1 MGAFALLRGT
11 GRETERAAAGLDAL
25 FERQGFRERRTLRLA
40 GWTLVLCRKMQA
52 PQDNLHLVDPQN
64 FAFATGT
71 FIYRDAIGVPALA
84 RYRDDAVRG
93 AIDWDSAW
101 GSYFVV
107 TAAQGRL
114 RAHLDPLG
122 SYKVFSASDGAF
134 HSSSLL
140 AAAHLATTR
149 RLDPQGVYQYV
160 FEGAT
165 FGSRTVFE
173 DVRLFPTGGVGNLDD
188 ASLEPIPTGIVA
200 TFDRTLS
207 RKQHVERTL
216 ETLRGSFRTLVH
228 VFGDRIDTALSGGY
242 DSRLILAL
250 LLEQRCRPRV
260 HVYGRSGDADVRI
273 ARTIAQ
279 GEAFPLEIV
288 DKSATPP
295 VSPDDFAALVERNL
309 YAFDG
314 TPNDGVLDN
323 GQDLRTRLARCAGGE
338 AMLNGGGGEV
348 FRNFFYLPDRSFIA
362 RELLWS
368 FYTQFEPRVGTEAFS
383 EAAYHR
389 TLAEDV
395 HETLGRGDP
404 IERPLVEW
412 LYPAFRC
419 RFWTGRN
426 TAINSRF
433 GHALTPFIEH
443 TVVRSA
449 LPTPLGLKQHGAFEA
464 ALIAAIHPALAGYP
478 SDYGHD
484 FRGPVP
490 WRRRVKD
497 WATLLRP
504 PWLRRYSYRIKQRL
518 RSPTLPYF
526 LGTPYRDALDLQHFP
541 EMSRFFRV
549 DRVRDPGQLNRIC
562 TLELLLRTYRPSG

>member
-11 GRETERAAAGLDAL
+11 GPEADRAAAGLDAL
-25 FERQGFRERRTLRLA
+25 FARQGFRERRTLRLA
-40 GWTLVLCRKMQA
+40 DWTLVLCRKIQA
-52 PQDNLHLVDPQN
+52 LQDNLHLVDPDN

-71 FIYRDAIGVPALA
+71 FIYRDAIGVAALA
-84 RYRDDAVRG
+84 RYRDDAIRG
-93 AIDWDSAW
+93 TIDWDAAW
-101 GSYFVV
+101 GSYFVA
-107 TAAQGRL
+107 TGAQGRL

-122 SYKVFSASDGAF
+122 GYKVFSASDGTF
-134 HSSSLL
+134 HSSSFL
-140 AAAHLATTR
+140 AAAHLAKAR

-173 DVRLFPTGGVGNLDD
+173 DIRLFPTGAAVDLDG
-188 ASLEPIPTGIVA
+188 ANSEPIPTGIVA
-200 TFDRTLS
+200 KFDRTVS
-207 RKQHVERTL
+207 RRQHVERTV
-216 ETLRGSFRTLVH
+216 ETLRRSFRTLVH

-250 LLEQRCRPRV
+250 LLDRQCRPRV
-260 HVYGRSGDADVRI
+260 HVYGRSDDADVRI
-273 ARTIAQ
+273 ARAIAQ
-279 GEAFPLEIV
+279 GEAFPLEII

-295 VSPDDFAALVERNL
+295 VSADTFAALVERNL

-323 GQDLRTRLARCAGGE
+323 GQDLQTRLARCAGGE
-338 AMLNGGGGEV
+338 VMLNGGGGEI
-348 FRNFFYLPDRSFIA
+348 FRNFFYLPDRPFTT

-368 FYTQFEPRVGTEAFS
+368 FYTQFDPRGGTEGFS

-395 HETLGRGDP
+395 HETLGGGDP

-433 GHALTPFIEH
+433 GHALTPFIEPA
-443 TVVRSA
+443 VVGSA

-464 ALIAAIHPALAGYP
+464 ALIAAIHPALAAYP

-484 FRGPVP
+484 FRGPIP
-490 WRRRVKD
+490 WRRRVED

-504 PWLRRYSYRIKQRL
+504 PWLRRYSYRVKHRL
-518 RSPTLPYF
+518 RAPTLPYY
-526 LGTPYRDALDLQHFP
+526 LNAPYRDALGLQHFQ
-541 EMSRFFRV
+541 EMSRFFRI
-549 DRVRDPGQLNRIC
+549 DRMRDPGQLNRIC